1 MFGATVIV
9 PFGFT
14 VNGPFGVDVK
24 VTSPGLVPTTT
35 GPTPFK
41 VSLVSTLGVVPP
53 DTILGVSTTASITG
67 ADTTTELVTVSQ
79 FVGLVTSQIVYLT
92 E

>member
-1 MFGATVIV
+1 M
-9 PFGFT
+9 

-24 VTSPGLVPTTT
+24 VTSPGAVPTTT
-35 GPTPFK
+35 GPTPFT
-41 VSLVSTLGVVPP
+41 VSFINTLGVVPP

-67 ADTTTELVTVSQ
+67 ADTTTELVTESQ
-79 FVGLVTSQIVYLT
+79 FVGLVTSQMVYCT